1 MQYVFF
7 GLIGLV
13 AGALAGLLLR
23 GHYNVLVDIVIGV
36 AGALLG
42 GYLFLTYGGTFISG
56 TGMTGGLIF
65 AAIGAGV
72 FLLGS
77 RTLRSAD

>member
-1 MQYVFF
+1 MQYVWF

-13 AGALAGLLLR
+13 AGALSGQLLR

-36 AGALLG
+36 AGAELG
-42 GYLFLTYGGTFISG
+42 GHLFLTYGASFG